1 MQLTLLV
8 PELIWP
14 EPADQNTFE
23 NLASPELNTL
33 IARSRLS
40 RRPPQ
45 SFEATL
51 SDNFGQPDG
60 APYAALRL
68 SGEPQGQPDT
78 TEGLWI
84 ACDPVHLRFHQE
96 HLILAEMS
104 HLGISLE
111 EAQVLVAALNS
122 HLPETGRF
130 HALSADRWYLQVTDT
145 QLLDGFEVPPLSL
158 VAGRR
163 IERVLADSSQS
174 KGLRRLLNEIQMLL
188 HAHPI
193 NRQRE
198 NEGRMTINS
207 LWLWGAGQFQ
217 QRTGSAPLKPFDGVW
232 SNNPLANGL
241 AGFSGATSHPVPP
254 EATMVLAQAKHG
266 SKQLVVLEDLLNPV
280 HYENSEDY
288 RRAITA
294 LENNWFAPLKS
305 ALAAGKISQ
314 LRIEACT
321 AYATLSWTCQRHDL
335 WKFWHQPHSLAE
347 LAQQL
352 AQETP

>member
-40 RRPPQ
+40 RRLPQ

-51 SDNFGQPDG
+51 SDNFGHPEG
-60 APYAALRL
+60 VPYAAFRL
-68 SGEPQGQPDT
+68 SGEAQGQVDAA
-78 TEGLWI
+78 EGLWI

-104 HLGISLE
+104 HLGITFE
-111 EAQVLVAALNS
+111 EAQELVAALNS

-145 QLLDGFEVPPLSL
+145 MLLDGFEVPPLSL

-207 LWLWGAGQFQ
+207 LWLWGVGQFPQ
-217 QRTGSAPLKPFDGVW
+217 GTVNASERPFDGVW
-232 SNNPLANGL
+232 SNNPLALGL
-241 AGFSGATSHPVPP
+241 AAFSGATSHPAPL
-254 EATMVLAQAKHG
+254 EAATILAETKHD
-266 SKQLVVLEDLLNPV
+266 SRQLVVFEDLLNPV
-280 HYENSEDY
+280 HYENGADY
-288 RRAITA
+288 RQAIMA

-335 WKFWHQPHSLAE
+335 WKIWRHAHSLAE
-347 LAQQL
+347 VAQKL
-352 AQETP
+352 AQESK